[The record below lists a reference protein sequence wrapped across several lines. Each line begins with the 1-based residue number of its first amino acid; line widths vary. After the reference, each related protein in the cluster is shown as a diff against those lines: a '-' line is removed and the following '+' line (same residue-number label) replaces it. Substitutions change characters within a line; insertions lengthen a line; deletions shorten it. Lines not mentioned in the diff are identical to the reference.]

1 MYVISFDQYTLINF
15 GDGVPISTM
24 ENGNIYV
31 SSYVAMR
38 YPLINIHTMGSPYL
52 QMENGEDILIN
63 KFWGIHLQW
72 RMEISF
78 DQHSTMG
85 SPYLQ
90 MENREWYPYLCMRYP
105 LIPTMENGTYIC
117 VCNIL

>member
-63 KFWGIHLQW
+63 KFWGYIYN
-72 RMEISF
+72 
-78 DQHSTMG
+78 G
-85 SPYLQ
+85 
-90 MENREWYPYLCMRYP
+90 EWRYP
-105 LIPTMENGTYIC
+105 LINIVRWGPHIYRWRIENGTHIY
-117 VCNIL
+117 V

>member
-1 MYVISFDQYTLINF
+1 MRYPLINIHLGIPYLQYISVYVISFDQYTLINF

-52 QMENGEDILIN
+52 QMENSN
-63 KFWGIHLQW
+63 YT
-72 RMEISF
+72 SN
-78 DQHSTMG
+78 
-85 SPYLQ
+85 Y
-90 MENREWYPYLCMRYP
+90 
-105 LIPTMENGTYIC
+105 
-117 VCNIL
+117 V